1 MGYESLPESSHMSDQ
16 LSLMGFDEPPRPTDR
31 LFFALFPTEDAARR
45 IADLALTLRGEQGL
59 SGAPLKTDR
68 FHITLHHLGDY
79 AGLPPDVVALAVQAG
94 QALEL
99 PPFEITFDR
108 VASFSGHP
116 SKRPFVLRGGDD
128 DLTALTDFQQA
139 LGTVMRKVGLGRR
152 VDARFTPHVTLL
164 YDSRL
169 VAEQAVAPIH
179 WTAHELVLVHSLLG
193 QTQYVPLAR
202 WALQA

>member
-1 MGYESLPESSHMSDQ
+1 MTESSRMSDQ

-31 LFFALFPTEDAARR
+31 LFFALFPTEEAARR
-45 IADLALTLRGEQGL
+45 IANLALQLRGEHGL
-59 SGAPLKTDR
+59 SGTPLQTER

-79 AGLPPDVVALAVQAG
+79 AGLPPDVLALAVQAA
-94 QALEL
+94 QALAL
-99 PPFEITFDR
+99 PPFEISFDR

-116 SKRPFVLRGGDD
+116 SKRPFVLRGSDD
-128 DLTALTDFQQA
+128 GLAALTAFQQT
-139 LGTVMRKVGLGRR
+139 LGTVMRQVGLGRR
-152 VDARFTPHVTLL
+152 VDVRFTPHVTLL

-193 QTQYVPLAR
+193 QTRYVPLGR
-202 WALQA
+202 WTLKG

>member
-1 MGYESLPESSHMSDQ
+1 MSDQ

-45 IADLALTLRGEQGL
+45 IAALALQLRGEHGL
-59 SGAPLKTDR
+59 SGTPLQTPR

-79 AGLPPDVVALAVQAG
+79 AGLPPDVVALALQAG
-94 QALEL
+94 QALHL

-116 SKRPFVLRGGDD
+116 GKRPFVLRGADGGLAA
-128 DLTALTDFQQA
+128 LTAFQQT
-139 LGTVMRKVGLGRR
+139 LGAVMRKVGLGRR
-152 VDARFTPHVTLL
+152 VDVRFTPHVTLL

-169 VAEQAVAPIH
+169 VAEQTVAPIH
-179 WTAHELVLVHSLLG
+179 WTTHELVLVHSLLG
-193 QTQYVPLAR
+193 QTRYVPLAR
-202 WALQA
+202 WTLQA

>member
-1 MGYESLPESSHMSDQ
+1 MSDQ

-31 LFFALFPTEDAARR
+31 LFFALFPTEEAARR
-45 IADLALTLRGEQGL
+45 IANLALQLRGEHGL
-59 SGAPLKTDR
+59 SGTPLQTER

-79 AGLPPDVVALAVQAG
+79 AGLPPDVLALAVQAA
-94 QALEL
+94 QALAL
-99 PPFEITFDR
+99 PPFEISFDR

-116 SKRPFVLRGGDD
+116 SKRPFVLRGSDD
-128 DLTALTDFQQA
+128 GLAALTAFQQT
-139 LGTVMRKVGLGRR
+139 LGTVMRQVGLGRR
-152 VDARFTPHVTLL
+152 VDVRFTPHVTLL

-193 QTQYVPLAR
+193 QTRYVPLGR
-202 WALQA
+202 WTLKG